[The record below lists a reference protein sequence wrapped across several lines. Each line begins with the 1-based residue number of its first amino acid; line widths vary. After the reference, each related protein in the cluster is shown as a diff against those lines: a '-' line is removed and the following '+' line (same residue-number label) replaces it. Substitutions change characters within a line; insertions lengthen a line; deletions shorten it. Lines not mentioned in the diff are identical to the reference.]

1 MTVMLVKATPCVKQS
16 MFRPRESVKFNI
28 TCVYDDGAQEWTDTI
43 VASTARAAIQDYLL
57 KWITRPAA
65 QGWIDGWDTNFIIET
80 DAWPYG
86 EDRLEEVTLVYG
98 RD

>member
-1 MTVMLVKATPCVKQS
+1 MTVMLIKATPCVKQPN
-16 MFRPRESVKFNI
+16 FKPRKTVKFNI
-28 TCVYDDGAQEWTDTI
+28 LCIYDDVEWTDSI
-43 VASTARAAIQDYLL
+43 VASSARTAIHSYLMQ
-57 KWITRPAA
+57 WITRPAA
-65 QGWIDGWDTNFIIET
+65 QGSIDDWNTNFVVET